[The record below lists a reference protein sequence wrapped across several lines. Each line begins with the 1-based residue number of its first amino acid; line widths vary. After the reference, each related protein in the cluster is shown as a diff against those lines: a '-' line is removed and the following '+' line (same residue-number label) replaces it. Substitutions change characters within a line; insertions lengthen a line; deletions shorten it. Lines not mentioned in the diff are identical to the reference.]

1 MSATTSGP
9 IRELRPRSIEWNKPL
24 PIIRDEADLELI
36 DSGEMDLEEAGL
48 SSDVAAYDSR
58 KEAHAAANPKGNAKI
73 PEALSKEIF
82 IPAAQPLSIDLKE
95 AGIEFTYL
103 PVDRSATQR
112 HIRWRGLLDAQNNP
126 IPEEDPLSSIV
137 SYHLYLGDV
146 LLLREINKFKPLIS
160 QEDYRKAFDTWEK
173 ATSTGP
179 LIEQSRGIELA
190 TKRGV
195 DCPVN
200 VLNEV
205 YKAWVF
211 RRQQLKRPLMRL
223 FWPIGVAGEEPP
235 TSTTLRFRAAAKM
248 RLRRPRRN
256 NEDLL
261 HRAGI
266 AKRDARNV
274 IRLVHRLV
282 VREKLKRSKVC
293 ISNAIARQT
302 RFDFGL
308 SKKEPNTDSII
319 SAAQS
324 VLVEDLVPHDDSQF
338 IEPHRHLRT
347 KLLMVAETPRTGGG
361 MLGGLAA
368 ISAHAAEG
376 EGGAQGLHG
385 NMGQSYLNSQRIKTR
400 VRLGRSNRLYVDRVR
415 EADKETNKFLPSFEQ
430 WDEFG
435 SPDVIG
441 AICPEADVKEFS
453 ENYLDELYELTKAIR
468 QSVFQHSADAL
479 PSLAQTC
486 DSEDTLQRDI
496 QWFVESWNAF
506 KGVGERIE
514 SQVPL
519 GYSNGQ
525 DPSASW
531 KDSK

>member
-1 MSATTSGP
+1 MSGAMTGGL
-9 IRELRPRSIEWNKPL
+9 RELRPRTIEWNKPL
-24 PIIRDEADLELI
+24 PIIRDEGDLEEI

-48 SSDVAAYDSR
+48 SSDIAAYDSR
-58 KEAHAAANPKGNAKI
+58 KEAHAISSGNNRGNAKV

-103 PVDRSATQR
+103 PVDRSTTKR
-112 HIRWRGLLDAQNNP
+112 HIRWRGLLDSQSNP
-126 IPEEDPLSSIV
+126 VPEEDPLSSIV

-146 LLLREINKFKPLIS
+146 LLLREINKFKPLIT
-160 QEDYRKAFDTWEK
+160 QEDYRKSFDTWEK

-179 LIEQSRGIELA
+179 LIEQSRAIELA
-190 TKRGV
+190 NKRGV

-235 TSTTLRFRAAAKM
+235 TSSTLRFRAAAKM

-274 IRLVHRLV
+274 IRLAHRLV
-282 VREKLKRSKVC
+282 VREKLKRSKIC
-293 ISNAIARQT
+293 LSNAIAKQT
-302 RFDFGL
+302 RFDLGL
-308 SKKEPNTDSII
+308 SKKEPVLDSLV
-319 SAAQS
+319 STAQA
-324 VLVEDLVPHDDSQF
+324 VLTEELVPHDDSQF

-368 ISAHAAEG
+368 ISAHAADG
-376 EGGAQGLHG
+376 EGGQQGLHG

-400 VRLGRSNRLYVDRVR
+400 VRLGRSNRIYVDRVR
-415 EADKETNKFLPSFEQ
+415 EADRETNKFLPTFQQ

-435 SPDVIG
+435 NPDSIG
-441 AICPEADVKEFS
+441 AIYPEADVKEFS
-453 ENYLDELYELTKAIR
+453 EKYLDELYELTKSIR

-479 PSLAQTC
+479 PSLAQTS

-506 KGVGERIE
+506 KGLAERID

-519 GYSNGQ
+519 TCEEIHL
-525 DPSASW
+525 
-531 KDSK
+531 